1 MKKKTIQ
8 TKKNEVHSDI
18 APNTIK
24 AIRESLHSDPSQY
37 RKNLKKIHEIEWTWR
52 NGATTTIIT
61 YKDRSHDK
69 RINKSAPPTKACHDI
84 AHFIAAFHK
93 DLEWDYLQT
102 TNHLCEYNAVAI
114 ESIMNSC
121 CHSIRCQTVIDQE
134 AASSAII
141 EHLKW
146 FHDDYYQIP
155 SKHPSK
161 ANHHA
166 TINNL
171 VDRLDT
177 NTLNRYF
184 DIFYELWCIEEENR
198 GPNFQAKVIVTAD
211 KQESSMAARSIMEQL
226 VNKVR
231 LLIKQA
237 DQGLAEPDQTP

>member
-1 MKKKTIQ
+1 
-8 TKKNEVHSDI
+8 
-18 APNTIK
+18 
-24 AIRESLHSDPSQY
+24 
-37 RKNLKKIHEIEWTWR
+37 
-52 NGATTTIIT
+52 
-61 YKDRSHDK
+61 
-69 RINKSAPPTKACHDI
+69 
-84 AHFIAAFHK
+84 
-93 DLEWDYLQT
+93 
-102 TNHLCEYNAVAI
+102 
-114 ESIMNSC
+114 MNSC
-121 CHSIRCQTVIDQE
+121 CHSIRGQTVIDQE